1 MAPQLLSPVLCFASH
16 WPVERPPPC
25 MLQLP
30 RMQYDQQPAGATFKG
45 VEVALFVQATQ
56 PSLKLPGAY
65 SCILQLDVD
74 VK

>member
-1 MAPQLLSPVLCFASH
+1 
-16 WPVERPPPC
+16 
-25 MLQLP
+25 
-30 RMQYDQQPAGATFKG
+30 MQYDQQPAGATFKG